1 MPHYIN
7 YIHLT
12 LAIFISVFFVGKT
25 NAQSVSPVFYVE
37 TIDGEEEQT
46 SYSGSAPLKVRF
58 EAKPEDLDEYSINYE
73 WYFYAEGD
81 TTAYMTRYGETTE
94 YTFNSAGQ
102 HKIILHARYNDGI
115 SDVDVNNE
123 EDPLIITIS
132 ESQLDFPN
140 AFSPN
145 GDGINDT
152 FKAKA
157 GAKSIVELN
166 AAIYN
171 RWGQMVFKFR
181 DINDEWDGTY
191 KGRPVK
197 DGVYFLNCDAKGA
210 DGRHFRIRKD
220 VNILRGYTESQIN
233 N

>member
-1 MPHYIN
+1 MPHYIK
-7 YIHLT
+7 YLPLT
-12 LAIFISVFFVGKT
+12 LAFFLSVLAAEKI

-37 TIDGEEEQT
+37 TEDGEEEQT
-46 SYSGSAPLKVRF
+46 SYAGSAPLKVRF
-58 EAKPEDLDEYSINYE
+58 EAKPEDLDEYSVNYE
-73 WYFYAEGD
+73 WNFYSERD

-132 ESQLDFPN
+132 ESQIDFPN

-191 KGRPVK
+191 KGHPVK

>member
-1 MPHYIN
+1 MPHYIR
-7 YIHLT
+7 YSCLT
-12 LAIFISVFFVGKT
+12 LVLFFLGSFFTEVD
-25 NAQSVSPVFYVE
+25 AQTVNPVFYVQTE
-37 TIDGEEEQT
+37 DGEEEQT
-46 SYSGSAPLKVRF
+46 SYAGSAPLSVRF
-58 EAKPEDLDEYSINYE
+58 EAKPEDLEQYNVNFE

-81 TTAYMTRYGETTE
+81 TTAYITRYGETTE

-102 HKIILHARYNDGI
+102 HKIILHARYDDGI
-115 SDVDVNNE
+115 SEVDVTNE

-152 FKAKA
+152 YRAKP

-171 RWGQMVFKFR
+171 RWGQQIFR
-181 DINDEWDGTY
+181 FNSIEDEWDGTY
-191 KGRPVK
+191 NGRPVK

-220 VNILRGYTESQIN
+220 INILRGYTEKQIN

>member
-1 MPHYIN
+1 MPHYIK
-7 YIHLT
+7 YLPLT
-12 LAIFISVFFVGKT
+12 LAFFLSVLAAEKI

-37 TIDGEEEQT
+37 TEDGEEEQT
-46 SYSGSAPLKVRF
+46 SYAGSAPLKVRF
-58 EAKPEDLDEYSINYE
+58 EAKTEDLDEYSVNYE
-73 WYFYAEGD
+73 WNFYSEGD

-132 ESQLDFPN
+132 ESQIDFPN

-191 KGRPVK
+191 KGHPVK

>member
-1 MPHYIN
+1 MPHYIK
-7 YIHLT
+7 YLPLT
-12 LAIFISVFFVGKT
+12 LAFFLSVLAAEKT

-37 TIDGEEEQT
+37 TEDGEEEQT
-46 SYSGSAPLKVRF
+46 SYAGSAPLKVRF
-58 EAKPEDLDEYSINYE
+58 EAKTEDLDEYSVNYE
-73 WYFYAEGD
+73 WNFYSEGD

-132 ESQLDFPN
+132 ESQIDFPN

-191 KGRPVK
+191 KGHPVK